1 MNTKDT
7 RTSINKKALFH
18 DLGYAPHPGQREV
31 HDSKALRRILS
42 CGVRWGKSLCAAME
56 ALAAAL
62 EPNERSFG
70 WVVGP
75 NYDLAD
81 KIFREIVILVT
92 SHLRHRII
100 SLKENEKRVSLRNMS
115 GGISEVRAK
124 SADNPTSLLGE
135 GLSWLVVDE
144 AARLKPSIWQN
155 HLSQRLID
163 KQGWALLIS
172 TPKGKGWFYD
182 IFRRGQ
188 GADPDFE
195 SWNSPSWENPH
206 LDRKLIEAERDR
218 LPERVFRQEFGGEFI
233 EGAGQVFRNVRECAT
248 GSFKDPVP
256 GERYYGGI
264 DLAKV
269 EYFTVVVLVNRNR
282 EVVFLDRF
290 HRIDWSL
297 QVQRIKASTG
307 RYNRA
312 TVLVDSTGAG
322 EPVFESIKK
331 ADIDCEAY
339 PFTVKSKSAVIDN
352 LAIFLEKKEIIL
364 PRPEIAPELI
374 DELESFEYSVTDLGR
389 VRTGAPSGSHDD
401 CVIGLALAAW
411 QARKIGYVDFEILP
425 VSRWT

>member
-1 MNTKDT
+1 LSDDEERRLIETLKTQDGLEAT
-7 RTSINKKALFH
+7 RDYAMIAL
-18 DLGYAPHPGQREV
+18 
-31 HDSKALRRILS
+31 
-42 CGVRWGKSLCAAME
+42 M
-56 ALAAAL
+56 LATGIRLASAL
-62 EPNERSFG
+62 EL
-70 WVVGP
+70 
-75 NYDLAD
+75 D
-81 KIFREIVILVT
+81 
-92 SHLRHRII
+92 
-100 SLKENEKRVSLRNMS
+100 
-115 GGISEVRAK
+115 
-124 SADNPTSLLGE
+124 
-135 GLSWLVVDE
+135 
-144 AARLKPSIWQN
+144 
-155 HLSQRLID
+155 LSQRLID

-195 SWNSPSWENPH
+195 SWNSPSWENHH

-269 EYFTVVVLVNRNR
+269 EDFTVVVLVNRNR

-322 EPVFESIKK
+322 EPVFEALKK
-331 ADIDCEAY
+331 ENIRCVAY
-339 PFTVKSKSAVIDN
+339 PFTAKSNGRSRRSMSTSLRNSIP
-352 LAIFLEKKEIIL
+352 
-364 PRPEIAPELI
+364 PRPGPKREKHVTGDPARTPRRLRSQDAGRNSACKATRWHTKRHCEAPRRASRLRI
-374 DELESFEYSVTDLGR
+374 R
-389 VRTGAPSGSHDD
+389 KCRR
-401 CVIGLALAAW
+401 
-411 QARKIGYVDFEILP
+411 QA
-425 VSRWT
+425 S